1 MALTKSQHND
11 KELSAKCGN
20 ILVNFLND
28 EGVDDPIYN
37 LSSAFRKY
45 FKVNL
50 FNPKNAR
57 TKQKSSIIE
66 AQHRLAKFLDELQ
79 IDNNIRNNET
89 IEEYNWDYYH
99 LCHSQV
105 VPDARLPY
113 EMSVLSYLKESSKNP
128 FEAVLAFLVFNY
140 LKYEDRKEIKK
151 CKLPNCDLYFQA
163 DNNRRQFC
171 SKKDKMAYCR
181 LNKIAKPEVGNIPSP
196 AIESSDSLEQI

>member
-20 ILVNFLND
+20 VLVNFINSESL
-28 EGVDDPIYN
+28 DDAIHN
-37 LSSAFRKY
+37 LSSDFRSF
-45 FKVNL
+45 FKVKL
-50 FNPKNAR
+50 FNAKKVSE
-57 TKQKSSIIE
+57 KQKDAIKDS
-66 AQHRLAKFLDELQ
+66 QKRLAKFFDELQ
-79 IDNNIRNNET
+79 INTDLEESET

-105 VPDARLPY
+105 VPDARYPY

-163 DNNRRQFC
+163 DNNLRQFC

-181 LNKIAKPEVGNIPSP
+181 LNKIAKFVVGNKPSH
-196 AIESSDSLEQI
+196 AIEPSDFQQQI